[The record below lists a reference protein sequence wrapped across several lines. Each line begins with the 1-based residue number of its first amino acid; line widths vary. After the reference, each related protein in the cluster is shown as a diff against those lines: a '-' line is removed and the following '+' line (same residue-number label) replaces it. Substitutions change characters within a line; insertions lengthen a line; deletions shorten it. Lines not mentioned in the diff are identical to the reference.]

1 MNAYQL
7 SRKIHRLLVL
17 LITALALVMS
27 GSGLLLKYP
36 EFVSRS
42 LSFINLGLLRYVHNR
57 LSPWFGALLAL
68 MALTGVVMYFY
79 PVYTKRKLAVTEK
92 DSEKINYL

>member
-1 MNAYQL
+1 MNVYL
-7 SRKIHRLLVL
+7 FSRKIHRLFVL

-42 LSFINLGLLRYVHNR
+42 LSFIDLGLLRYVHNR
-57 LSPWFGALLAL
+57 LSPWFGVLLVL
-68 MALTGVVMYFY
+68 MALTGVIMYFY
-79 PVYTKRKLAVTEK
+79 PVYTKRKLAGMRK
-92 DSEKINYL
+92 DSENSN